1 MGRLIKAVCAAA
13 VALSG
18 LVGCA
23 VRHEGPVTDHFDGRK
38 FRNAEPPPPN
48 SFWKFLRWQLF
59 EPGVPWPDKVDGQ
72 QDVPPAEV
80 AGTALRV
87 SYVGHATVLL
97 QVAGLNILTD
107 PLYSERASPFSF
119 TGPKRVRAPGVDFDS
134 LPRID
139 VVLVSHNHYD
149 HLDTDTLARLW
160 RRDHPLI
167 VTPLGNLVTMR
178 GLEKNIEATELD
190 WGQSVTTGGA
200 TITAEPMQH
209 WSARGALD
217 QNLGL
222 WAAFVLST
230 DSGAIYFAGD
240 TGYGNGDHFKA
251 VGEQY
256 GPIRLAVLPIGAYE
270 PRWFVGYA
278 HMNPEEAVQA
288 ASDLRAQ
295 SVLAHHW
302 ATFRMAN
309 EALEEPGKRF
319 SAAAAAAGRTDERFR
334 AVVPGTAWEVP
345 GLSQPDPQI
354 VPGP

>member
-1 MGRLIKAVCAAA
+1 MGRLIKAVCTAA
-13 VALSG
+13 VALGG

-23 VRHEGPVTDHFDGRK
+23 VRHEGPVTDHFDGRE

-59 EPGVPWPDKVDGQ
+59 EPGVPWPDKVESQ
-72 QDVPPAEV
+72 QDVPPADV
-80 AGTALRV
+80 TGNALRAT
-87 SYVGHATVLL
+87 YVGHATVLL

-119 TGPKRVRAPGVDFDS
+119 AGPRRVRVPGIDFDS

-149 HLDTDTLARLW
+149 HLDTETLARLW
-160 RRDHPLI
+160 QRDHPLI

-178 GLEKNIEATELD
+178 RGAKDIQATELD
-190 WGQSVTTGGA
+190 WDQSVTTGSV
-200 TITAEPMQH
+200 TISAEPMQH

-217 QNLGL
+217 QNLAL

-240 TGYGNGDHFKA
+240 TGYGNGNHFKA
-251 VGEQY
+251 VGEKY

-288 ASDLRAQ
+288 ASDLGAR

-309 EALEEPGKRF
+309 EPMEEPGKRF
-319 SAAAAAAGRTDERFR
+319 GAAVSASGRTDERFR

-345 GLSQPDPQI
+345 ALSPVDREMLRRP
-354 VPGP
+354 